1 MEKNRV
7 ERKCISKILCLLRKW
22 INALDID
29 RCEQSHPKDTDEN
42 VINPKG
48 KQAIE

>member
-1 MEKNRV
+1 MHKQDTVLIEKMD
-7 ERKCISKILCLLRKW
+7 
-22 INALDID
+22 NALDID
-29 RCEQSHPKDTDEN
+29 RCEQSHPKDTEEN